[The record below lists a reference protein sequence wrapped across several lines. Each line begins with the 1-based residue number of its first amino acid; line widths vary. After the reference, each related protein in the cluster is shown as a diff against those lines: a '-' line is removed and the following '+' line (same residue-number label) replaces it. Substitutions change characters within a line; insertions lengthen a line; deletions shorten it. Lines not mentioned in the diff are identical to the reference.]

1 MCREVGC
8 GDEGWLH
15 LSFNLALG
23 RGECSAIPLST
34 E

>member
-8 GDEGWLH
+8 ENESWLH

-23 RGECSAIPLST
+23 RGECSAVSLST